1 MAAVGGMLASAVIK
15 VLIGQIYSTIGGEI
29 KLHWNMK
36 KDLEKMKMTLESVEA
51 VLSDA
56 ETRSVTDKSALLWLK
71 RLKDAMYDI
80 SSMLDDFEAD
90 TGLWAATM
98 NNINMPRKMKK
109 MQKRLQKIADDRNN
123 YRVLPETRSEEKQ
136 VPDIWETA
144 GNVEEEEIIGRTD
157 EKLEI
162 LASICG
168 STTEGTTILPICG
181 IGGIGKT
188 TLARLVFND
197 SEFKEYSRVWV
208 YVSQK
213 FELKKIGNTIIS
225 QLLPGSPMF
234 VDLHSIHTRLR
245 EQFIG
250 KRILVVLD
258 DLWEKNPSHL
268 LELKAMMKQGEGC
281 KVVVVVTTRERSI
294 AQEIG
299 TVDPFELPPLSH
311 HICWDILKVKSKF
324 ETRQDK
330 ERLEP
335 IGKEI
340 AKKCGGVALAA
351 QSLGH
356 MLKSKTFD
364 VWDSIRSNH
373 IWNLSA
379 SKETSHPHEVL
390 ASLLLSYNFMAPHLK
405 LCFAYC
411 AIFPKGHNMI
421 SDDLIHQ
428 WIALGFMEPSST
440 FSTWQ
445 LGESYITKFLE
456 MSFLQHS
463 KINIGYLESR
473 KDATRFIMHDLV
485 HDLARSVMADEY
497 NLEGPNCRYAWLLDC
512 SKPLKSSTNS
522 LAKIRALHFADKVSK
537 SPCLSF
543 SPAKHVRVL
552 DLSVDYWHGL
562 TVSVGEFKQLR
573 YLSFSCGKVPSRGRI
588 MPSKFFSLRYLIFSR
603 GQIPINLRGI
613 GMLSK
618 LNYLRISSSGLTL
631 LPASIGEMKG
641 LMHLDLSGCT
651 NLKELPLSFAK
662 IRELVYL
669 DLSGCRGVSGIS
681 KALSGLTKLQH
692 LGLSACEDLGGLPD
706 AIVNL
711 TQLRY
716 LNLSR
721 CLKYIFDN
729 SRDQAEIFIDRIC
742 TLPNMKQLDLSLNDY
757 PLVIPDSSSH
767 LTKLM
772 LSGCRQIIRLPKFV
786 DNIHFDYSGAT
797 LRDFSVYASDTS
809 SNIHM
814 LEHASADELKIW
826 LLENVKSP
834 GEAHIINLSE
844 KQTILEL
851 WLSWTKGADRSVDDM
866 ELLTELVPPTTLET
880 FVIRGY
886 CSVDF
891 PDWLMSI
898 NNHLPN
904 IVRLAMWDLPNCE
917 SLPPL
922 GQLPNLREITLHRME
937 SLEEWDTSYSSGVD
951 SVNDLEKVH
960 INDCPKLWIK
970 PLLPRATSWVIKKS
984 DNVLVPQRES
994 VSHIDCLT
1002 LTTGDSAVPLHQW
1015 GFLHHLLS
1023 LGHLSII
1030 GCSDLTI
1037 SPEAQHS
1044 LQSLTLNYCSHTK
1057 LEELFCELMSLQ
1069 ELTIQYHG
1077 KLEELPNNIR
1087 LLTKL
1092 QLLTLFLCP
1101 SLRQLPQWL
1110 GELTSLRKLEIR
1122 SCRAIM
1128 TLPECIQELT
1138 NLQELEIR
1146 DCNPELKKWCNAE
1159 ENRRKLAHIE
1169 RKNVK
1174 SWP

>member
-15 VLIGQIYSTIGGEI
+15 VVIGQIYSTIGGEI

-56 ETRSVTDKSALLWLK
+56 ETRSLTDNSALLWLK

-80 SSMLDDFEAD
+80 SDMLDDFEAD
-90 TGLWAATM
+90 TDLWAATM

-234 VDLHSIHTRLR
+234 VDLHSMHTRLR

-268 LELKAMMKQGEGC
+268 LELKAMMKQSEGC

-364 VWDSIRSNH
+364 
-373 IWNLSA
+373 
-379 SKETSHPHEVL
+379 
-390 ASLLLSYNFMAPHLK
+390 
-405 LCFAYC
+405 
-411 AIFPKGHNMI
+411 
-421 SDDLIHQ
+421 
-428 WIALGFMEPSST
+428 
-440 FSTWQ
+440 
-445 LGESYITKFLE
+445 
-456 MSFLQHS
+456 
-463 KINIGYLESR
+463 
-473 KDATRFIMHDLV
+473 
-485 HDLARSVMADEY
+485 
-497 NLEGPNCRYAWLLDC
+497 
-512 SKPLKSSTNS
+512 
-522 LAKIRALHFADKVSK
+522 
-537 SPCLSF
+537 
-543 SPAKHVRVL
+543 
-552 DLSVDYWHGL
+552 
-562 TVSVGEFKQLR
+562 
-573 YLSFSCGKVPSRGRI
+573 
-588 MPSKFFSLRYLIFSR
+588 
-603 GQIPINLRGI
+603 
-613 GMLSK
+613 
-618 LNYLRISSSGLTL
+618 
-631 LPASIGEMKG
+631 
-641 LMHLDLSGCT
+641 
-651 NLKELPLSFAK
+651 
-662 IRELVYL
+662 
-669 DLSGCRGVSGIS
+669 
-681 KALSGLTKLQH
+681 
-692 LGLSACEDLGGLPD
+692 
-706 AIVNL
+706 
-711 TQLRY
+711 
-716 LNLSR
+716 
-721 CLKYIFDN
+721 
-729 SRDQAEIFIDRIC
+729 
-742 TLPNMKQLDLSLNDY
+742 LDLSLNDY

-880 FVIRGY
+880 FVIRAGLLQ
-886 CSVDF
+886 C
-891 PDWLMSI
+891 WLS
-898 NNHLPN
+898 
-904 IVRLAMWDLPNCE
+904 RLANE
-917 SLPPL
+917 
-922 GQLPNLREITLHRME
+922 
-937 SLEEWDTSYSSGVD
+937 Y
-951 SVNDLEKVH
+951 
-960 INDCPKLWIK
+960 
-970 PLLPRATSWVIKKS
+970 
-984 DNVLVPQRES
+984 
-994 VSHIDCLT
+994 
-1002 LTTGDSAVPLHQW
+1002 
-1015 GFLHHLLS
+1015 
-1023 LGHLSII
+1023 
-1030 GCSDLTI
+1030 
-1037 SPEAQHS
+1037 
-1044 LQSLTLNYCSHTK
+1044 
-1057 LEELFCELMSLQ
+1057 
-1069 ELTIQYHG
+1069 
-1077 KLEELPNNIR
+1077 
-1087 LLTKL
+1087 
-1092 QLLTLFLCP
+1092 
-1101 SLRQLPQWL
+1101 
-1110 GELTSLRKLEIR
+1110 
-1122 SCRAIM
+1122 
-1128 TLPECIQELT
+1128 
-1138 NLQELEIR
+1138 
-1146 DCNPELKKWCNAE
+1146 
-1159 ENRRKLAHIE
+1159 
-1169 RKNVK
+1169 
-1174 SWP
+1174 